1 MSYSRNAVMKQAQ
14 SWIGCKESDGS
25 HKKIIDVYN
34 SHKPLARGY
43 KVKYTDSWCAAFV
56 SAVSIKCGYTAI
68 IPTECSCPQMIELF
82 KDLGE
87 WVESDSYKPSAGDI
101 ILYDWDDSGSGDNT
115 GTPDH
120 IGIVEKVSGNTITI
134 IEGNK
139 GDAVA
144 RRTIQVNGVTIRGY
158 GVPKYDGSGASS
170 GSSGSSSSSNGSGN
184 TASYKV
190 KINTPSG
197 VNVRSGAGTKYGI
210 LTAIPNGTTVT
221 ISKTSGDWG
230 CTSYGGKKG
239 WICLDYT
246 KKVTSSSS
254 SSSSSKFNKS
264 AWVRELQEE
273 CNAQGF
279 SNQTVDGKEGPNT
292 LAGCP
297 LVKEGASGGIT
308 KLIQEYLIAHGY
320 SCGSAGADGKFGS
333 GTAVAVRAYQKDH
346 GLSVDGDVGPKT
358 WASFLGL

>member
-1 MSYSRNAVMKQAQ
+1 MSYSRNAVVKQAQ

-87 WVESDSYKPSAGDI
+87 WVENDAYKPSAGDI
-101 ILYDWDDSGSGDNT
+101 ILYDWNDSGSGDNT

-170 GSSGSSSSSNGSGN
+170 GSSGSSSSSSGSGN
-184 TASYKV
+184 MASYKV

-197 VNVRSGAGTKYGI
+197 VNVRNGAGTKYSI

-230 CTSYGGKKG
+230 YTSYGGKKG

-246 KKVTSSSS
+246 KKVASGSSSS
-254 SSSSSKFNKS
+254 SSGSSKPSYKTGSTYTVNVDALTIRTGAGTNYKAKTKS
-264 AWVRELQEE
+264 QLTA
-273 CNAQGF
+273 
-279 SNQTVDGKEGPNT
+279 DGQKHANGN
-292 LAGCP
+292 GC
-297 LVKEGASGGIT
+297 LVKGTRVTCQATKSVGSDIWMKIPSGW
-308 KLIQEYLIAHGY
+308 IAAYY
-320 SCGSAGADGKFGS
+320 SGKKY
-333 GTAVAVRAYQKDH
+333 VK
-346 GLSVDGDVGPKT
+346 
-358 WASFLGL
+358 